1 MRDETGGAD
10 GPAGRVADVA
20 QTTAQLKIEVDPDE
34 VGMDAARLAR
44 IDEHLARYIDA
55 GKLAGT
61 LTVVTRR
68 GRIVYADAQGSR
80 DVEAGLPVEADTLW
94 RIYSMTKPVT
104 SVAAMVL
111 VEQELN
117 DPIRRYL
124 PEFAAP
130 RVYSGG
136 SALKPT
142 TVPATEPIRVWH
154 LLTHT
159 AGLTYGFHHQHPVD
173 AIYRREG
180 FEWGAPQGLDLAACC
195 EAWARMPLVAQ
206 PGSEWVYSVAS
217 DVLGRLI
224 EVVSGQPLD
233 EFLGRHVFAPLGMAD
248 TTFGTPLENREERVR
263 RTAVLYS
270 PHPGTGRLVRND
282 AMGAA
287 ALARPRMLSGG
298 GGLVST
304 AADYHRF
311 TQMLLRR
318 GELDGLRVLGS
329 RTVDYMARN
338 HLPGG
343 LDLDSFGRPVFAET
357 PMVGIGFGLGFSVT
371 LDAAATKVLCSP
383 GEFAWGGAA
392 STAFW
397 VDPKEELTAMFF
409 TQLLPSSTY
418 PIRSQL
424 RSLVYQALVD

>member
-1 MRDETGGAD
+1 
-10 GPAGRVADVA
+10 VAE
-20 QTTAQLKIEVDPDE
+20 QTAQLKIEVDAGE
-34 VGMDAARLAR
+34 VGMDAGRLAR
-44 IDEHLARYIDA
+44 IDEHFARYIDE

-68 GRIVYADAQGSR
+68 GRVVHVDAQGQR

-111 VEQELN
+111 VEQGRLELN
-117 DPIRRYL
+117 DPISRYL
-124 PEFAAP
+124 PAFAAP
-130 RVYSGG
+130 RVYAGG
-136 SALKPT
+136 SALKPM

-180 FEWGAPQGLDLAACC
+180 FEWGSPPGLDLAAACD
-195 EAWARMPLVAQ
+195 AWAALPLVTQ
-206 PGSEWVYSVAS
+206 PGTEWVYSVAS
-217 DVLGRLI
+217 DVLGRVI

-233 EFLGRHVFAPLGMAD
+233 EFLDEHVLGPLGMSD
-248 TTFGTPLENREERVR
+248 TTFGTPLENREERKH
-263 RTAVLYS
+263 RTAALYS
-270 PHPGTGRLVRND
+270 PHPETGQIFRNE
-282 AMGAA
+282 AMGNG

-298 GGLVST
+298 GGLVSS

-318 GELDGLRVLGS
+318 GELDGVRVLGS
-329 RTVDYMARN
+329 RTVDYMTRN
-338 HLPGG
+338 HIPGG
-343 LDLDSFGRPVFAET
+343 LDLERFGRPVFAET

-397 VDPKEELTAMFF
+397 VDPKEELTTMFF
-409 TQLLPSSTY
+409 TQLMPSSTY
-418 PIRSQL
+418 PVRSQL